1 MNKDQLLRMS
11 ANGAL
16 TTSITH
22 HRARVNWPMVAVGL
36 LIVVAAIVVMWPEK

>member
-1 MNKDQLLRMS
+1 MS

-22 HRARVNWPMVAVGL
+22 HRARVNWPAVIIGAVLVIVAI
-36 LIVVAAIVVMWPEK
+36 IVIVLPEV